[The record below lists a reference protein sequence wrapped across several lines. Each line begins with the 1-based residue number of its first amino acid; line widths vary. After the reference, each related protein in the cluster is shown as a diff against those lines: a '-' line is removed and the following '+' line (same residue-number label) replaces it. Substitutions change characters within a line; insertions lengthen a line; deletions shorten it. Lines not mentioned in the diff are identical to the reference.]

1 MNTKKHKVFITR
13 RIPETG
19 LNLLRKACDV
29 EVYNGEDGISYQLLL
44 EKLKDIEGIITLLSD
59 KIDKNALSQASKLRV
74 VSNYAVGYDNIDVPY
89 ATSRG
94 ILVTNTPGVLT
105 DATADL
111 SWALLMAVARRIVEG
126 DRLMREK
133 KFNGW
138 SPLLLLGQDLKG
150 KTLGILGAGRIGTA
164 VAERSVGWKMIIL
177 YYDRN
182 QNLYLE
188 KTLSAH
194 RASFTELIQQSDFIS
209 IHLPLT
215 AETKHLINEQVLQ
228 QMKKSAILINTAR
241 GAVIDENA
249 LVKALENHWIAGA
262 GLDVFENEPEVAPGL
277 ERLTNVVLAP
287 HIGSATIQARQ
298 EMAKMAAINLIDA
311 LEGRLPKFTINPE
324 AFKGTS
330 INK

>member
-1 MNTKKHKVFITR
+1 MSTKKHKVFITR
-13 RIPETG
+13 KIPEVG
-19 LNLLRKACDV
+19 LDLLRENCEV
-29 EVYNGEDGISYQLLL
+29 EVFEGEENIPYQFLL
-44 EKLKDIEGIITLLSD
+44 EKLKEIDGIITLLSD
-59 KIDKNALSQASKLRV
+59 KMDKNALSQAPKLRV

-94 ILVTNTPGVLT
+94 IVVTNTPGVLT

-126 DRLMREK
+126 DRIMREK
-133 KFNGW
+133 KFSGW
-138 SPLLLLGQDLKG
+138 SPLFLLGQDLKG

-164 VAERSVGWKMIIL
+164 VAERSVGWKMMIL
-177 YYDRN
+177 YYDRIPN
-182 QNLYLE
+182 PYLE
-188 KTLSAH
+188 KTLSAR

-215 AETKHLINEQVLQ
+215 AETKHLINEQILQ

-241 GAVIDENA
+241 GAVIDEKA

-262 GLDVFENEPEVAPGL
+262 GLDVFENEPEVTPGL
-277 ERLTNVVLAP
+277 ECLTNVVLAP
-287 HIGSATIQARQ
+287 HIGSATIQTRQ
-298 EMAKMAAINLIDA
+298 EMAKIAAMNLIDA

-324 AFKGTS
+324 ALKGKS
-330 INK
+330 IKK

>member
-1 MNTKKHKVFITR
+1 MNTKKPKVFITR
-13 RIPETG
+13 RIPDVG
-19 LNLLRKACDV
+19 LDLLHKSCDV
-29 EVYNGEDGISYQLLL
+29 EVYDGEDSISYQLLV

-59 KIDKNALSQASKLRV
+59 KIDKNALSRASKLRV

-111 SWALLMAVARRIVEG
+111 SWALLIAVARRIVEG
-126 DRLMREK
+126 DRIMREK
-133 KFNGW
+133 KFRGW
-138 SPLLLLGQDLKG
+138 SPLFLLGQDLKG

-164 VAERSVGWKMIIL
+164 VAERSVGWKMTIL
-177 YYDRN
+177 YYDRIEN
-182 QNLYLE
+182 PYLE
-188 KTLSAH
+188 KTLLAR

-215 AETKHLINEQVLQ
+215 AETKHLINEQILQ

-241 GAVIDENA
+241 GAVIDEKA

-262 GLDVFENEPEVAPGL
+262 GLDVFENEPEVTPGL

-287 HIGSATIQARQ
+287 HIGSATIQTRQ
-298 EMAKMAAINLIDA
+298 EMARMAAINLIDA

-324 AFKGTS
+324 AFKSNS

>member
-19 LNLLRKACDV
+19 LSLLRKACDV

-59 KIDKNALSQASKLRV
+59 KIDKNALSQAPKLRV

-89 ATSRG
+89 ATNRG

-133 KFNGW
+133 KFSGW

-188 KTLSAH
+188 KTLSAR

-215 AETKHLINEQVLQ
+215 AETKHLINEQILQ